1 MDPERLLASVVHDL
15 REPLSTIDGS
25 AFCLNMLLGESDSQ
39 AALQVSIIQRQIEE
53 ATRVL
58 SAAADALRRPYL
70 QAAEE
75 ENLDLTKSEIAAV
88 T

>member
-1 MDPERLLASVVHDL
+1 MDPARLLASVVHDL
-15 REPLSTIDGS
+15 REPLGTIDGS
-25 AFCLNMLLGESDSQ
+25 AFCLNMLLRESDSQ
-39 AALQVSIIQRQIEE
+39 AALQVRIIQRQIEE

-58 SAAADALRRPYL
+58 TAAAAALGGRYA